1 MPKIKTILK
10 NSKLERID
18 TEILLSYLLKKDRT
32 FLILN
37 IDKNISEKLY
47 KKYLFLEKKRLD
59 NWPIAYLVGFKHFYN
74 YKFLVNKN
82 VLVPRPE
89 TEILIDI
96 SLNNLLNR
104 DKKQTIIDIGT
115 GSGAIIITLAKELI
129 KKNKTL
135 YNKTNFIA
143 LDISN
148 KALKI
153 AKLNSK
159 LNRINKKI
167 SFYKSDLLSYLIDN
181 KKNYLNNNND
191 LFILANLPYLKPKEL
206 KEKSIKHEP
215 KLALEAGID
224 GLKYYRKLFKQI
236 NLIIDKNSN
245 QKIDIFCEINPE
257 QKKPITNLNKRYLKD
272 FKTVF
277 YKDLSN
283 NTRFSQTK
291 NY

>member
-1 MPKIKTILK
+1 MPNIKTILK

-37 IDKNISEKLY
+37 IDKNISERLY
-47 KKYLFLEKKRLD
+47 KKYLFLEKQRLD

-74 YKFLVNKN
+74 YKFFINKN

-148 KALKI
+148 KALEI

-181 KKNYLNNNND
+181 KENYLNNNND

-215 KLALEAGID
+215 KLALKAGID

-257 QKKPITNLNKRYLKD
+257 QKKPITDLNKQYLKH
-272 FKTVF
+272 FKTIF

>member
-215 KLALEAGID
+215 KLALKAGID

>member
-181 KKNYLNNNND
+181 KENYLNNNND